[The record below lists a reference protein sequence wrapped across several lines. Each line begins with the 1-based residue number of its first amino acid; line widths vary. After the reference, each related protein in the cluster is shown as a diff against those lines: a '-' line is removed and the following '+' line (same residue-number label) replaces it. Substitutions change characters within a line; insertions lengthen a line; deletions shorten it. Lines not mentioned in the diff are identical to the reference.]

1 MHYEKNEKLGIP
13 IGSGAMES
21 QCSQN
26 QNRFKRRGQFWSDE
40 GFSLAL
46 KTYVRYTNN
55 ELDYCY
61 THAA

>member
-1 MHYEKNEKLGIP
+1 MHYDRNAERGVP

-26 QNRFKRRGQFWSDE
+26 QNRFKRRGQFWSED
-40 GFSLAL
+40 GFAAFI
-46 KTYVRYTNN
+46 KVYVRYTNN

-61 THAA
+61 AHAA